1 MDGKGSCAPG
11 GGKRNRYLVVN
22 CLSIFFLCCSF
33 VTEPA
38 FLPFGT
44 NTGSAVAM
52 AAQGSNDP
60 DFKDNG
66 NSGNSGNSG
75 KSDEFDEFDEFSS
88 PKSKPISDPLSGYN
102 RWMTRFNDKMY
113 LWVLKPVATGYAKVT
128 PAVARRSVA
137 RFFKNLGYPVRFVNN
152 LLQLKIKRA
161 GIETARF
168 AVNTTLGVAGFADP
182 AMWWWEIEAFPEDFG
197 QTLGH
202 YGMGG
207 GFHLVLPVL
216 GPSNLR
222 DAFSRIPDRFLD
234 PVTYVEPSEV
244 SYAISAYDIINLTS
258 LRLGEYEQ
266 LQKDAVDWYIFI
278 RDAYEQNRNK
288 QIQE

>member
-1 MDGKGSCAPG
+1 MDGRKNCAPG
-11 GGKRNRYLVVN
+11 GGKKNRCLVVN
-22 CLSIFFLCCSF
+22 CLFIFFLCCF
-33 VTEPA
+33 
-38 FLPFGT
+38 FLAGPVFIQSK
-44 NTGSAVAM
+44 TGIGWPSAM
-52 AAQGSNDP
+52 AAQDSEYPG
-60 DFKDNG
+60 FKENG
-66 NSGNSGNSG
+66 NSG
-75 KSDEFDEFDEFSS
+75 KADEFDEFDQFDEFSS
-88 PKSKPISDPLSGYN
+88 PEAKPVSDPLSGYN
-102 RWMTRFNDKMY
+102 RVMTRFNDKMY
-113 LWVLKPVATGYAKVT
+113 FWVLKPLASGYAKVT

-182 AMWWWEIEAFPEDFG
+182 AMWWWEMEAFPEDFG

-202 YGMGG
+202 YGMGS

-234 PVTYVEPSEV
+234 PVSYVEPAEA

-266 LQKDAVDWYIFI
+266 LQKDAVEWYIFL
-278 RDAYEQNRNK
+278 RDAYEQNRSK